1 MVKWVAFIFRSLD
14 LFVKNFACNNKIL
27 HTCMDHVCG
36 VFPPP
41 IKRTTLYFVRRFLNT
56 IMFHRLRLRSLL
68 ALFDFPL

>member
-41 IKRTTLYFVRRFLNT
+41 QLNALPCTLYVAF
-56 IMFHRLRLRSLL
+56 
-68 ALFDFPL
+68 